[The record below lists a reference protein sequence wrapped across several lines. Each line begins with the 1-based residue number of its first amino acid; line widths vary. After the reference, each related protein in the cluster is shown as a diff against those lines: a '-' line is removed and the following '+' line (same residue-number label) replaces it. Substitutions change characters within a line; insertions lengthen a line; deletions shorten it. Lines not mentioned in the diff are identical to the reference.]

1 MFFFK
6 NIGKKQSGINLLIQ
20 GDFEKAAPFKVRVKN
35 CFFFRTGYSGF
46 FLFSRLQWNVGG
58 FNMERTLSAV
68 ESEQQRFITKTY
80 SWMGLAL
87 LISAATAFFTAQSI
101 FVGNEL
107 TAFGLFLFG
116 NKMMGF
122 WIFAIAEIVLV
133 LWLSSQIRKI
143 SLQTAIIGF
152 IGYSVINGIT
162 LSSIFI
168 IYQIE
173 SIAVAFLG
181 TSAMFFIMAFY
192 GATTKKNLATFG
204 RYLMMALVGVIIVSL
219 LEFVMAVFFHLNT
232 TILDFL
238 IAIATV
244 IIFTG
249 LTAYDSQKVM
259 KIAKNSNGNE
269 DYQKVSIMAALE
281 LYLDFIN
288 LFLMLLRLFGKRR

>member
-1 MFFFK
+1 
-6 NIGKKQSGINLLIQ
+6 
-20 GDFEKAAPFKVRVKN
+20 
-35 CFFFRTGYSGF
+35 
-46 FLFSRLQWNVGG
+46 
-58 FNMERTLSAV
+58 MERTLSAV
-68 ESEQQRFITKTY
+68 ESEQQKFITKTY

-87 LISAATAFFTAQSI
+87 LISAITAFFTAQSI
-101 FVGNEL
+101 FAGNTL
-107 TAFGLFLFG
+107 TSFGRFLYG

-122 WIFAIAEIVLV
+122 WIFAIAEIVMV
-133 LWLSSQIRKI
+133 FWLSSQIRKI

-152 IGYSVINGIT
+152 IAYSVINGVT

-173 SIAVAFLG
+173 SIAIAFLG
-181 TSAMFFIMAFY
+181 SSAMFFIMAFY

-204 RYLMMALVGVIIVSL
+204 RYLTMALVGVIIVSI
-219 LEFVMAVFFHLNT
+219 LEFVMSLILHLNT

-249 LTAYDSQKVM
+249 LTAYDSQKIM
-259 KIAKNSNGNE
+259 KISKNSNGSE
-269 DYQKVSIMAALE
+269 DYQKVSIIAALN

-288 LFLMLLRLFGKRR
+288 LFLALLRLFGKRK

>member
-1 MFFFK
+1 
-6 NIGKKQSGINLLIQ
+6 
-20 GDFEKAAPFKVRVKN
+20 
-35 CFFFRTGYSGF
+35 
-46 FLFSRLQWNVGG
+46 
-58 FNMERTLSAV
+58 MERTLSAV
-68 ESEQQRFITKTY
+68 ESEQQKFITKTY

-87 LISAATAFFTAQSI
+87 LISAITAFFTAQSI
-101 FVGNEL
+101 FAGNTL
-107 TAFGLFLFG
+107 TSFGTFLYG

-133 LWLSSQIRKI
+133 FWLSSQIRKI

-152 IGYSVINGIT
+152 IAYSVINGVT

-173 SIAVAFLG
+173 SIAIAFLG
-181 TSAMFFIMAFY
+181 SSAMFFIMAFY

-204 RYLMMALVGVIIVSL
+204 RYLTMAIVGVIIVSI
-219 LEFVMAVFFHLNT
+219 LEFVMSLILHLNT

-238 IAIATV
+238 IAIASV

-249 LTAYDSQKVM
+249 LTAYDSQKIM
-259 KIAKNSNGNE
+259 KISKNSNGSE
-269 DYQKVSIMAALE
+269 DYQKVSIIAALN

-288 LFLMLLRLFGKRR
+288 LFLTLLRLFGKRK